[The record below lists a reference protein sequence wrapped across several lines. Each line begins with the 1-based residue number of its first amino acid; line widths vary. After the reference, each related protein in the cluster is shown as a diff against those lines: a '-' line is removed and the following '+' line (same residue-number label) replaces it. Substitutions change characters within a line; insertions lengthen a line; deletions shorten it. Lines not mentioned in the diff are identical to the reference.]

1 MDLGADVQKDKVN
14 LAKAEPVIRFEAV
27 VHEAKQMVSDNDIRI
42 TFSLPEQYI
51 DVMATMAHAK
61 RDGIVLLV
69 EVREAPQSRK

>member
-1 MDLGADVQKDKVN
+1 MGADDREN
-14 LAKAEPVIRFEAV
+14 EADLASEPVIQFEAV

-51 DVMATMAHAK
+51 DVMASMAHAK